1 MLCLNFFIG
10 GIKMNKEL
18 AIKTEQ
24 EKVIELMSQILDF
37 NQEIEVEI
45 KNIIK
50 GIGIRKFFFEIDSL
64 NLSDEIKGKVNV
76 LKEIIQNIDENVQSV
91 DFAKDGD
98 VYDK

>member
-1 MLCLNFFIG
+1 
-10 GIKMNKEL
+10 MNKDL

-45 KNIIK
+45 KNIIE

-76 LKEIIQNIDENVQSV
+76 LKEITQNIDENVQTV

-98 VYDK
+98 IYDK